1 MSKQG
6 LALSL
11 VNEFLQKK
19 VGMFVQ
25 DLPDFD
31 WYNWVEDDMTN
42 EQVKE
47 LVADIVWEM
56 LDNSGMNRDT
66 VNSICY
72 PDEYEEE

>member
-6 LALSL
+6 LAFSL

-19 VGMFVQ
+19 VGIFVQ

-42 EQVKE
+42 EEVKE
-47 LVADIVWEM
+47 LVPEIVWEM
-56 LDNSGMNRDT
+56 LDNSGIDRDT